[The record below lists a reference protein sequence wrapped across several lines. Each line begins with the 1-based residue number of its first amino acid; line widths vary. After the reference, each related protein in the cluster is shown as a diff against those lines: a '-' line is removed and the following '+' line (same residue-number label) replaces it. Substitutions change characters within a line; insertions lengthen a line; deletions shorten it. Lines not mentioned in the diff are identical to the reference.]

1 MGYLDNTSV
10 TVDAIL
16 TKKGRE
22 YLASGRG
29 NFEITQFALG
39 DDEVDYTLWNTAHSL
54 GSDYYGEIIENMPVL
69 EAITDENFA
78 LRYKLLTLDKSE
90 TSVPIFSV
98 TPASINLPQRSVLP
112 TGAGSVIFTI
122 SGTRQQQYTVT
133 LLDGRL
139 GEINVISANTF
150 EFVAVNQLVPETT
163 QSTKI
168 IVVGNTTGGRVDI
181 NVTVT
186 PNVTATTTQATTVRG
201 GI

>member
-78 LRYKLLTLDKSE
+78 LRYKLLTLPKNS

-98 TPASINLPQRSVLP
+98 TPASISVPQQSVLP
-112 TGAGSVIFTI
+112 AAGGSVTFTI
-122 SGTRQQQYTVT
+122 SGDVQPYTVT
-133 LLDGRL
+133 LLDDRL
-139 GEINVISANTF
+139 GPINVISANTF
-150 EFVAVNQLVPETT
+150 EFVAVNQLVPATT

-186 PNVTATTTQATTVRG
+186 PNVTSTTTQATTVRG
-201 GI
+201 I

>member
-29 NFEITQFALG
+29 NFEITKFALG

-78 LRYKLLTLDKSE
+78 LRYKLLTLPKNA

-98 TPASINLPQRSVLP
+98 TPASISVPQQSVLP
-112 TGAGSVIFTI
+112 AAGGSVIFTI
-122 SGTRQQQYTVT
+122 SGDLQPYTVT
-133 LLDGRL
+133 LLDDTL
-139 GEINVISANTF
+139 GTIEVINNESFRFT
-150 EFVAVNQLVPETT
+150 AVNQLIPETT

-168 IVVGNTTGGRVDI
+168 IVVGNVTGGRVDI

-186 PNVTATTTQATTVRG
+186 PTVTSTTTQATTVRG
-201 GI
+201 I

>member
-78 LRYKLLTLDKSE
+78 LRYKLLTLPKNS

-98 TPASINLPQRSVLP
+98 TPASISVPQRSVLP
-112 TGAGSVIFTI
+112 TGAGSVTFTI
-122 SGTRQQQYTVT
+122 SDTTQQYTVT
-133 LLDGRL
+133 LLDDGL
-139 GEINVISANTF
+139 GEINVITPNTF
-150 EFVAVNQLVPETT
+150 EFVATDRLVPEKT

-186 PNVTATTTQATTVRG
+186 PNVTTTTTLATTVRG
-201 GI
+201 I

>member
-29 NFEITQFALG
+29 NFEITKFALG

-78 LRYKLLTLDKSE
+78 LRYKLLTLPKNA

-98 TPASINLPQRSVLP
+98 TPASISVPQQSVLP
-112 TGAGSVIFTI
+112 AAGGSVIFTI
-122 SGTRQQQYTVT
+122 SGDLQPYTVT
-133 LLDGRL
+133 LLDDTL
-139 GEINVISANTF
+139 GTIEVINNETF
-150 EFVAVNQLVPETT
+150 RFTAVNKLIPETT

-168 IVVGNTTGGRVDI
+168 IIVGNVTGGRVDI

-186 PNVTATTTQATTVRG
+186 PTVTSTTTQATTVRG
-201 GI
+201 I

>member
-29 NFEITQFALG
+29 NFEITKFALG

-78 LRYKLLTLDKSE
+78 LRYKLLTLPKNS

-98 TPASINLPQRSVLP
+98 TPASISVPQQSVLP
-112 TGAGSVIFTI
+112 AAGGSVTFTI
-122 SGTRQQQYTVT
+122 SGDVQPYTVT
-133 LLDGRL
+133 LLDDTL
-139 GEINVISANTF
+139 GTINLISANTF
-150 EFVAVNQLVPETT
+150 EFVAVNKLVPETT

-186 PNVTATTTQATTVRG
+186 PNVTSTTTQATTVRG
-201 GI
+201 I

>member
-78 LRYKLLTLDKSE
+78 LRYKLLTLPKNS

-98 TPASINLPQRSVLP
+98 TPASISVPQQSVLAA
-112 TGAGSVIFTI
+112 GGGSVTFTI
-122 SGTRQQQYTVT
+122 SGDVQPYTVT
-133 LLDGRL
+133 LLDDTL
-139 GEINVISANTF
+139 GTINLISANTF
-150 EFVAVNQLVPETT
+150 EFVAVNKLVPETT

-186 PNVTATTTQATTVRG
+186 PNVTSTTTQATTVRG
-201 GI
+201 I

>member
-29 NFEITQFALG
+29 NFQITKYALG

-78 LRYKLLTLDKSE
+78 LRYKLLTLPKNS

-98 TPASINLPQRSVLP
+98 TPASISVPQQSALAAA
-112 TGAGSVIFTI
+112 GGSVTFTI
-122 SGTRQQQYTVT
+122 SGDVQPYTVT
-133 LLDGRL
+133 LLDAGL

-150 EFVAVNQLVPETT
+150 EFVATPTLVPQTT

-201 GI
+201 I

>member
-22 YLASGRG
+22 YLASNRG
-29 NFEITQFALG
+29 DFKITQFALG

-78 LRYKLLTLDKSE
+78 LRYKLLTLDKNE
-90 TSVPIFSV
+90 TSIPIFSV
-98 TPASINLPQRSVLP
+98 TPASISIPQAAVGP
-112 TGAGSVIFTI
+112 VTFTI
-122 SGTRQQQYTVT
+122 SGTRIQQYTVT
-133 LLDGRL
+133 LLDDTL
-139 GEINVISANTF
+139 GKINVISANTF
-150 EFVAVNQLVPETT
+150 EFVATTQLVPETT

-201 GI
+201 I

>member
-22 YLASGRG
+22 YLASARG
-29 NFEITQFALG
+29 NFKITQFALG

-98 TPASINLPQRSVLP
+98 TPASISVPQQSVLP
-112 TGAGSVIFTI
+112 AAGGSVIFTI

-133 LLDGRL
+133 LLDDRL
-139 GEINVISANTF
+139 GTINVITANTF
-150 EFVAVNQLVPETT
+150 EFVAINRLVPETT

-186 PNVTATTTQATTVRG
+186 PNVTTTTTQATTVRG

>member
-78 LRYKLLTLDKSE
+78 LRYKLLTLPKNS

-98 TPASINLPQRSVLP
+98 TPASISVPQQSVLP
-112 TGAGSVIFTI
+112 AGGGSVTFTI
-122 SGTRQQQYTVT
+122 SGDVQPYTVT
-133 LLDGRL
+133 LLDDRL
-139 GEINVISANTF
+139 GEINVNTASTF
-150 EFVAVNQLVPETT
+150 EFVATPTLVPQTT

-186 PNVTATTTQATTVRG
+186 PTVTATTTQATTVRG
-201 GI
+201 I

>member
-78 LRYKLLTLDKSE
+78 LRYKLLTLPKNS

-98 TPASINLPQRSVLP
+98 TPASISVPQRSVLSP
-112 TGAGSVIFTI
+112 GAGSVTFTI
-122 SGTRQQQYTVT
+122 SDTTQQYTVT
-133 LLDGRL
+133 LLDDGL
-139 GEINVISANTF
+139 GEINVITPNTF
-150 EFVAVNQLVPETT
+150 EFKATDRLVPEKT

-186 PNVTATTTQATTVRG
+186 PNVTTTTTLATTVRG

>member
-78 LRYKLLTLDKSE
+78 LRYKLLTLPKNT

-98 TPASINLPQRSVLP
+98 TPASISVPQRSVLP

-133 LLDGRL
+133 LLDDRL
-139 GEINVISANTF
+139 GTINVITANTF
-150 EFVAVNQLVPETT
+150 EFEATPTLVPQTT

-186 PNVTATTTQATTVRG
+186 PNVTSTTTQATTVRG
-201 GI
+201 I

>member
-98 TPASINLPQRSVLP
+98 TPASISVPQQSVLP
-112 TGAGSVIFTI
+112 AAGGSVTFTI
-122 SGTRQQQYTVT
+122 SGTTQQQYTVT
-133 LLDGRL
+133 LLDDRL
-139 GEINVISANTF
+139 GTINVITANTF
-150 EFVAVNQLVPETT
+150 EFVAINRLVPETT

-201 GI
+201 I

>member
-78 LRYKLLTLDKSE
+78 LRYKLLTLPKNE
-90 TSVPIFSV
+90 TSIPIFSV
-98 TPASINLPQRSVLP
+98 TPASISIPQAAVGP
-112 TGAGSVIFTI
+112 VTFTI
-122 SGTRQQQYTVT
+122 SGTRLQPYTVT
-133 LLDGRL
+133 LLDDTL
-139 GEINVISANTF
+139 GKINVISANTF
-150 EFVAVNQLVPETT
+150 EFVATTQLVPETT

-186 PNVTATTTQATTVRG
+186 PNVTSTTTQATTVRG
-201 GI
+201 I

>member
-78 LRYKLLTLDKSE
+78 LRYKLLTLPKNS

-98 TPASINLPQRSVLP
+98 TPASISVPQRSVLP
-112 TGAGSVIFTI
+112 TGAGSVTFTI
-122 SGTRQQQYTVT
+122 SDTTQQYTVT
-133 LLDGRL
+133 LLDDGL
-139 GEINVISANTF
+139 GEINVITPNTF
-150 EFVAVNQLVPETT
+150 EFVATDRLVPEKT

-186 PNVTATTTQATTVRG
+186 PNVTATTTLATTVRG

>member
-78 LRYKLLTLDKSE
+78 LRYKLLTLPKNS

-98 TPASINLPQRSVLP
+98 TPASISVPQQSALPAA
-112 TGAGSVIFTI
+112 GGSVTFTI
-122 SGTRQQQYTVT
+122 SGTTQQQYTVT
-133 LLDGRL
+133 LLDDRL
-139 GEINVISANTF
+139 GRINVISANTF
-150 EFVAVNQLVPETT
+150 EVEATPTLVPQTT

-186 PNVTATTTQATTVRG
+186 PDVTATTTQATTVRG
-201 GI
+201 I

>member
-29 NFEITQFALG
+29 NFEITKFALG

-78 LRYKLLTLDKSE
+78 LRYKLLTLPKNS

-98 TPASINLPQRSVLP
+98 TPASISVPQQSVLP
-112 TGAGSVIFTI
+112 AAGGSVTFTI
-122 SGTRQQQYTVT
+122 SGDVQPYTVT
-133 LLDGRL
+133 LLDDTL
-139 GEINVISANTF
+139 GTINVISANTF
-150 EFVAVNQLVPETT
+150 EFVAVNQLVPATT

-201 GI
+201 FNT

>member
-1 MGYLDNTSV
+1 
-10 TVDAIL
+10 
-16 TKKGRE
+16 
-22 YLASGRG
+22 
-29 NFEITQFALG
+29 LG

-98 TPASINLPQRSVLP
+98 TPASISIPQAAVGP
-112 TGAGSVIFTI
+112 VTFTI
-122 SGTRQQQYTVT
+122 SGTRLQPYTVT
-133 LLDGRL
+133 LLDDTL
-139 GEINVISANTF
+139 GKINVISANTF
-150 EFVAVNQLVPETT
+150 EFVATTQLVPETT

-186 PNVTATTTQATTVRG
+186 PNVTSTTTQATTVRG
-201 GI
+201 I

>member
-29 NFEITQFALG
+29 NFQITKFALG

-78 LRYKLLTLDKSE
+78 LRYKLLTLPKNS

-98 TPASINLPQRSVLP
+98 TPASISVPQQSVLSA
-112 TGAGSVIFTI
+112 GGGSVTFTI
-122 SGTRQQQYTVT
+122 SGDVQPYTVT
-133 LLDGRL
+133 LLDDTL
-139 GEINVISANTF
+139 GTINLVSANTF
-150 EFVAVNQLVPETT
+150 EFVAVNKLVPETT

-201 GI
+201 I

>member
-29 NFEITQFALG
+29 NFEITKFALG

-78 LRYKLLTLDKSE
+78 LRYKLLTLPKNS

-98 TPASINLPQRSVLP
+98 TPASISVPQQSVLAA
-112 TGAGSVIFTI
+112 GGGSVTFTI
-122 SGTRQQQYTVT
+122 SGDVQPYTVT
-133 LLDGRL
+133 LLDDTL
-139 GEINVISANTF
+139 GTINVISANTF
-150 EFVAVNQLVPETT
+150 EFVAVNKLVPETT

-201 GI
+201 I

>member
-78 LRYKLLTLDKSE
+78 LRYKLLTLPKNS

-98 TPASINLPQRSVLP
+98 TPASISVPQQSVLP
-112 TGAGSVIFTI
+112 AAGGSVTFTI
-122 SGTRQQQYTVT
+122 SGDVQPYTVT
-133 LLDGRL
+133 LLDDTL
-139 GEINVISANTF
+139 GTINVISANTF
-150 EFVAVNQLVPETT
+150 EFVAVNQLVPATT

-201 GI
+201 I

>member
-29 NFEITQFALG
+29 NFEITKFALG

-78 LRYKLLTLDKSE
+78 LRYKLLTLPKNA

-98 TPASINLPQRSVLP
+98 TPASISVPQQSVSGR
-112 TGAGSVIFTI
+112 TGTVIFTI
-122 SGTRQQQYTVT
+122 SGDLQPYTVT
-133 LLDGRL
+133 LLDDTL
-139 GEINVISANTF
+139 GTIEVINNETF
-150 EFVAVNQLVPETT
+150 RFTAVNKLIPETT

-168 IVVGNTTGGRVDI
+168 IIVGNVTGGRVDI

-186 PNVTATTTQATTVRG
+186 PTVTSTTTQATTVRG
-201 GI
+201 I

>member
-78 LRYKLLTLDKSE
+78 LRYKLLTLPKNA

-98 TPASINLPQRSVLP
+98 TPASINVPQQSVLP
-112 TGAGSVIFTI
+112 AAGGSVTFTI
-122 SGTRQQQYTVT
+122 SGDVQPYTVT
-133 LLDGRL
+133 LLDDRL
-139 GEINVISANTF
+139 GTINVISANTF
-150 EFVAVNQLVPETT
+150 EFVATPTLVPQTT

-181 NVTVT
+181 NVTIT
-186 PNVTATTTQATTVRG
+186 PNVTSTTTQATTVRG
-201 GI
+201 I

>member
-78 LRYKLLTLDKSE
+78 LRYKLLTLPKNS

-98 TPASINLPQRSVLP
+98 TPASISVPQQSVLP
-112 TGAGSVIFTI
+112 AGGGFVTFTI
-122 SGTRQQQYTVT
+122 RGDVQPYTVT
-133 LLDGRL
+133 LLDGSL
-139 GEINVISANTF
+139 GTINVSSATTF
-150 EFVAVNQLVPETT
+150 EFVATPTLVPATT

-186 PNVTATTTQATTVRG
+186 PTVTATTTQATTVRG
-201 GI
+201 F

>member
-78 LRYKLLTLDKSE
+78 LRYKLLTLPKNS

-98 TPASINLPQRSVLP
+98 TPASISVPQQSALPAA
-112 TGAGSVIFTI
+112 GGSVTFTI
-122 SGTRQQQYTVT
+122 SGTTQQQYTVT
-133 LLDGRL
+133 LLDDRL
-139 GEINVISANTF
+139 GTINVITANTF
-150 EFVAVNQLVPETT
+150 EFVAVNQLVPATT

-186 PNVTATTTQATTVRG
+186 PNLTATTTQVTTV

>member
-29 NFEITQFALG
+29 NFEITKFALG

-78 LRYKLLTLDKSE
+78 LRYKLLTLPKNS

-98 TPASINLPQRSVLP
+98 TPASISVPQQSVLAA
-112 TGAGSVIFTI
+112 GGGSVTFTI
-122 SGTRQQQYTVT
+122 SGDVQPYTVT
-133 LLDGRL
+133 LLDDTL
-139 GEINVISANTF
+139 GTINLVSANTF
-150 EFVAVNQLVPETT
+150 EFVATRILVPQTT

-201 GI
+201 I

>member
-78 LRYKLLTLDKSE
+78 LRYKLLTLPKSE

-98 TPASINLPQRSVLP
+98 TPASISVPQQSVLP
-112 TGAGSVIFTI
+112 AAGGSVIFTI
-122 SGTRQQQYTVT
+122 SGTRIQQYTVT
-133 LLDGRL
+133 LLDDRL
-139 GEINVISANTF
+139 GKINVITANTF
-150 EFVAVNQLVPETT
+150 EFVAIDRLVPETT

-186 PNVTATTTQATTVRG
+186 PNVTSTTTQATTVRG
-201 GI
+201 I

>member
-133 LLDGRL
+133 LLDDRL
-139 GEINVISANTF
+139 GTINVITANTF
-150 EFVAVNQLVPETT
+150 EFEATPTLVPQTT

-186 PNVTATTTQATTVRG
+186 PNVTSTTTQATTVRG
-201 GI
+201 I

>member
-186 PNVTATTTQATTVRG
+186 PNVTTTTTQATTVRG

>member
-78 LRYKLLTLDKSE
+78 LRYKLLTLPKNS

-98 TPASINLPQRSVLP
+98 TPASISVPQQSVLAA
-112 TGAGSVIFTI
+112 GGGSVTFTI
-122 SGTRQQQYTVT
+122 SGDVQPYTVT
-133 LLDGRL
+133 LLDDTL
-139 GEINVISANTF
+139 GTINLVSANTF
-150 EFVAVNQLVPETT
+150 EFVAVNKLVPETT

-201 GI
+201 I

>member
-22 YLASGRG
+22 YLASARG
-29 NFEITQFALG
+29 NFKITQFALG

-98 TPASINLPQRSVLP
+98 TPASINLQQRSPLAP
-112 TGAGSVIFTI
+112 GGSVIFTI
-122 SGTRQQQYTVT
+122 GGTRQQQYTVT

-139 GEINVISANTF
+139 GEINVITANTF
-150 EFVAVNQLVPETT
+150 EFVATNGLVPQTT

-186 PNVTATTTQATTVRG
+186 PN
-201 GI
+201 

>member
-78 LRYKLLTLDKSE
+78 LRYKLLTLPKNS

-98 TPASINLPQRSVLP
+98 TPASISVPQRSVLP
-112 TGAGSVIFTI
+112 PGAGSVTFTI
-122 SGTRQQQYTVT
+122 SDTTQQYTVT
-133 LLDGRL
+133 LLDDRL
-139 GEINVISANTF
+139 GTINVITANTF
-150 EFVAVNQLVPETT
+150 EFVAINRLVPETT

-186 PNVTATTTQATTVRG
+186 PNVTTTTTLATTVRG
-201 GI
+201 F

>member
-133 LLDGRL
+133 LLDDRL
-139 GEINVISANTF
+139 GTINVITANTF
-150 EFVAVNQLVPETT
+150 EFVATPTLVPQTT

-186 PNVTATTTQATTVRG
+186 PNVTSTTTQATTVRG

>member
-78 LRYKLLTLDKSE
+78 LRYKLLTLPKNS

-98 TPASINLPQRSVLP
+98 TPASISVPQRSVLP
-112 TGAGSVIFTI
+112 LGAGSVIFTI
-122 SGTRQQQYTVT
+122 SDTTQQYTVT
-133 LLDGRL
+133 LLDDGL
-139 GEINVISANTF
+139 GEINVITPNTF
-150 EFVAVNQLVPETT
+150 EFVATDRLVPEKT

-186 PNVTATTTQATTVRG
+186 PNVTTTTTLATTVRG
-201 GI
+201 I

>member
-78 LRYKLLTLDKSE
+78 LRYKLLTLPKNS
-90 TSVPIFSV
+90 TSVPIF
-98 TPASINLPQRSVLP
+98 IHLILQFL
-112 TGAGSVIFTI
+112 GSEKV
-122 SGTRQQQYTVT
+122 SG
-133 LLDGRL
+133 
-139 GEINVISANTF
+139 
-150 EFVAVNQLVPETT
+150 
-163 QSTKI
+163 
-168 IVVGNTTGGRVDI
+168 
-181 NVTVT
+181 
-186 PNVTATTTQATTVRG
+186 
-201 GI
+201 

>member
-78 LRYKLLTLDKSE
+78 LRYKLLTLPKNA

-98 TPASINLPQRSVLP
+98 TPASINVPQQSVLP
-112 TGAGSVIFTI
+112 AAGGSVTFTI
-122 SGTRQQQYTVT
+122 SGDVQPYTVT
-133 LLDGRL
+133 LLDDRL
-139 GEINVISANTF
+139 GTINVISANTF
-150 EFVAVNQLVPETT
+150 EFVATPTLVPQTT

-186 PNVTATTTQATTVRG
+186 PNVTSTTTQATTVRG
-201 GI
+201 I

>member
-78 LRYKLLTLDKSE
+78 LRYKLLTLPKNS

-98 TPASINLPQRSVLP
+98 TPASISVPQQSVLP
-112 TGAGSVIFTI
+112 AGGGSVTFTI
-122 SGTRQQQYTVT
+122 SGDVQPYTVT
-133 LLDGRL
+133 LLDDRL
-139 GEINVISANTF
+139 GTINVITANTF
-150 EFVAVNQLVPETT
+150 EFVAVNQLVPATT

-186 PNVTATTTQATTVRG
+186 PDVTATTTQATTVRG
-201 GI
+201 I

>member
-78 LRYKLLTLDKSE
+78 LRYKLLTLPKNS

-98 TPASINLPQRSVLP
+98 TPASISVPQQSVLAD
-112 TGAGSVIFTI
+112 GGGSVTFTI
-122 SGTRQQQYTVT
+122 SGTVRLQQYTVT
-133 LLDGRL
+133 LLDDRL
-139 GEINVISANTF
+139 GTINETSANTF
-150 EFVAVNQLVPETT
+150 EFVAVNKLVPETT

-186 PNVTATTTQATTVRG
+186 PDVTATTTQATTVRG
-201 GI
+201 I

>member
-22 YLASGRG
+22 YLASARG
-29 NFEITQFALG
+29 NFKITQFALG

-78 LRYKLLTLDKSE
+78 LRYKLLTLPKNS

-98 TPASINLPQRSVLP
+98 TPASISVPQQSVLP
-112 TGAGSVIFTI
+112 AGGGSVK
-122 SGTRQQQYTVT
+122 
-133 LLDGRL
+133 
-139 GEINVISANTF
+139 
-150 EFVAVNQLVPETT
+150 FVAVPQLVPATT

-186 PNVTATTTQATTVRG
+186 PTVTATTTQATTVRG
-201 GI
+201 I

>member
-29 NFEITQFALG
+29 NFEITKFALG

-78 LRYKLLTLDKSE
+78 LRYKLLTLPKNS

-98 TPASINLPQRSVLP
+98 TPASISVPQQSVLP
-112 TGAGSVIFTI
+112 AAGGSVTFTI
-122 SGTRQQQYTVT
+122 SGDVQPYTVT
-133 LLDGRL
+133 LLDDTL
-139 GEINVISANTF
+139 GTINVISANTF
-150 EFVAVNQLVPETT
+150 EFVAVNKLVPETT

-201 GI
+201 I